1 VPPDQDR
8 SGPSLG
14 LQSAACPTWA
24 LVQPLSVARDI
35 AQTSGVSSEQAP
47 RVAWQASLFDTA
59 TDDGAVAA
67 QRLSFTG
74 LRRDWLDERSWI
86 DVVPGWVTDHG
97 ALFDRLREIAPW
109 QQRTRTMW
117 DKDVLE
123 PRLVAGWQ
131 TGERLPPEVVEL
143 VEPLSAR
150 YAVPIDSCL
159 INLYRDG
166 SDAVAWHAD
175 TVRKVLRDPLVFTV
189 SLGARR
195 SFLLRPATGG
205 PVARRYAPGEGD
217 LIVMGGACQHE
228 WHHTVPRER
237 SASGARMSI
246 TLRHSRPAAGAPPA
260 TAPSAPAGARGT
272 RARASRPGP

>member
-1 VPPDQDR
+1 M
-8 SGPSLG
+8 
-14 LQSAACPTWA
+14 
-24 LVQPLSVARDI
+24 
-35 AQTSGVSSEQAP
+35 
-47 RVAWQASLFDTA
+47 AWQASLFEAEADPAAA
-59 TDDGAVAA
+59 TD
-67 QRLSFTG
+67 RLSFAA
-74 LRRDWLDERSWI
+74 LRRDPLDARSWI
-86 DVVPGWVTDHG
+86 DVVPGWVPDHG

-123 PRLVAGWQ
+123 PRLVAAWQ
-131 TGERLPPEVVEL
+131 TGEPLPWEIAEL
-143 VEPLSAR
+143 ADPLSVR
-150 YAVPIDSCL
+150 YGVAIDSCL

-175 TVRKVLRDPLVFTV
+175 TVRKVLSDPYVFTV

-205 PVARRYAPGEGD
+205 PVVRRYAPGEGD

-237 SASGARMSI
+237 SAPGARMSI
-246 TLRHSRPAAGAPPA
+246 TLRHSRPSPPN
-260 TAPSAPAGARGT
+260 R
-272 RARASRPGP
+272 